1 MDIRGRKM
9 KKPPA
14 CVQCRKRKI
23 GCDRV
28 KPICGNCMK
37 HNKMDCFYPRTIR
50 IFSKS
55 DNLPLIKP
63 FLVNVLP
70 KNNSVVNQAY
80 HDLMIEEEDY
90 KALQVAVDSYD
101 KFDQLDLAARLEKH
115 DLIFFKKIAAQ
126 LYRRNKKWSKSLA
139 ILREEKLWAD
149 AIETAAISQS
159 TEVAEELLNYFVDT
173 NNREGFVALL
183 YTAYHLIRY
192 EVVLEL
198 AWMNSLEDLIKPYEI
213 SVKKEQYSNVQKLLE
228 QSKSGAKSDAAQSE
242 DQPLLLTNGAMAYQA
257 TGQAFGNYA

>member
-1 MDIRGRKM
+1 MCIRDSSYFKEIVVKVSNLEIYYKAINFYVKEHPSLLIDLMTVLASKIDI
-9 KKPPA
+9 
-14 CVQCRKRKI
+14 
-23 GCDRV
+23 
-28 KPICGNCMK
+28 
-37 HNKMDCFYPRTIR
+37 PRTIR

-90 KALQVAVDSYD
+90 KALQDAVDSYD
-101 KFDQLDLAARLEKH
+101 KFDQLELAARLEKH
-115 DLIFFKKIAAQ
+115 ELIFFKKIAAQ

-139 ILREEKLWAD
+139 IFREEKLWAD
-149 AIETAAISQS
+149 AVETAAISQS
-159 TEVAEELLNYFVDT
+159 TEVAEELLTYFVETD
-173 NNREGFVALL
+173 NKEAFVALL

-198 AWMNSLEDLIKPYEI
+198 ALSLIHI
-213 SVKKEQYSNVQKLLE
+213 
-228 QSKSGAKSDAAQSE
+228 
-242 DQPLLLTNGAMAYQA
+242 
-257 TGQAFGNYA
+257 